1 MGMKIET
8 SNVIVVAMSILMAM
22 ILGFIILSLVSIDN
36 APKEGNT
43 LLGFI
48 TNVAYIVPYTNI
60 RSKLNTS

>member
-36 APKEGNT
+36 APKEGKT

-48 TNVAYIVPYTNI
+48 SKVIYILPYRSI
-60 RSKLNTS
+60 RQS